1 MPTSREGTRD
11 FKMSLAIFSLVIPLP
26 GLSLCSNYSP
36 GAHSSD
42 APKES
47 AVFCTRTFNKSQPQ
61 LAFIFFMVILMS
73 TFLIVTGILIL
84 VISQSISLK
93 TFCTKKFFSTYTE
106 LKFILDTLGI
116 FGIFLLV
123 FGLATKYI

>member
-1 MPTSREGTRD
+1 M
-11 FKMSLAIFSLVIPLP
+11 
-26 GLSLCSNYSP
+26 
-36 GAHSSD
+36 HSSD

-61 LAFIFFMVILMS
+61 LAFIFFMVIFMS
-73 TFLIVTGILIL
+73 TFLLVAGILIL

-93 TFCTKKFFSTYTE
+93 IFGVKKFFSTYTE

-116 FGIFLLV
+116 FGVFLLIL
-123 FGLATKYI
+123 GLATKMIMHNY